1 MRQSRI
7 KGCATAALTLTG
19 ELDANST
26 PAMTDAIAA
35 AIPGGRAQV
44 VAGHRH
50 MVNLTAPDIVTR
62 ALSDW
67 LALNEAAP

>member
-1 MRQSRI
+1 
-7 KGCATAALTLTG
+7 
-19 ELDANST
+19 
-26 PAMTDAIAA
+26 MTDAIAA